1 MIRFLNRL
9 EEDIIALLLVSMT
22 VLVFME
28 TLLRFGFNTGLL
40 WAQELT
46 LLMAAWLVLFGISY
60 GLKKGA
66 HIGVDFVVKRLPTNT
81 ARVVTGIMLLA
92 ALGYCGLMVYGSWVY
107 LAKMAQIGI
116 ELEDMP
122 VEKWKAQSILLIGF
136 VLFGVR
142 LIEILIRVIKGEQST
157 LLMHD
162 EADEAK
168 RLSEELANEKSSL
181 LMQDEAEQEKNLS
194 EELAGE
200 NK

>member
-9 EEDIIALLLVSMT
+9 EEDVIAILLVSMT
-22 VLVFME
+22 LLVFIE

-46 LLMAAWLVLFGISY
+46 LLLAAWLVLFGISY

-66 HIGVDFVVKRLPTNT
+66 HIGVDFVVKRLPTRT
-81 ARVVTGIMLLA
+81 ARIVTAIMLLA
-92 ALGYCGLMVYGSWVY
+92 ALSYCGLLIYGSWVY
-107 LAKMAQIGI
+107 LGKMAKIGI
-116 ELEDMP
+116 ELEDIA

-136 VLFGVR
+136 ALFAMR
-142 LIEILIRVIKGEQST
+142 LIEILVRVIQGKQST
-157 LLMHD
+157 LQMHD
-162 EADEAK
+162 EAEEA
-168 RLSEELANEKSSL
+168 
-181 LMQDEAEQEKNLS
+181 QHIQ